1 MAKSLLCSSTLNPF
15 FSTTLSSSTS
25 SKRNQIAY
33 SGSNKNETSSLLW
46 NRRDLSLGFMS
57 SLVAIGLV
65 SNDRRRHDA
74 NAAILEADD
83 DEELLEKVKQDRKK
97 RIERQAV
104 LNSAVKEKGTSS
116 ISLKFYFIEIINLSS
131 LCVCVCVCCKTW
143 FCYFSVC

>member
-1 MAKSLLCSSTLNPF
+1 
-15 FSTTLSSSTS
+15 
-25 SKRNQIAY
+25 
-33 SGSNKNETSSLLW
+33 
-46 NRRDLSLGFMS
+46 MS

-116 ISLKFYFIEIINLSS
+116 IFL
-131 LCVCVCVCCKTW
+131 
-143 FCYFSVC
+143 

>member
-15 FSTTLSSSTS
+15 FSSTLSSSTC
-25 SKRNQIAY
+25 SKNKNQIAY
-33 SGSNKNETSSLLW
+33 SGNSKNQTSSLLC

-57 SLVAIGLV
+57 SFLAIGLV
-65 SNDRRRHDA
+65 GNDIRRRDA

-104 LNSAVKEKGTSS
+104 FNSAVKEKGTSL
-116 ISLKFYFIEIINLSS
+116 IFPHRIALK
-131 LCVCVCVCCKTW
+131 
-143 FCYFSVC
+143 